1 MAVSEYVESLRSKHA
16 ELEQVIVEES
26 LRPLPD
32 QALITQL
39 KKQKLRI
46 KDEIARLTTR
56 QAGNGGLNGRAA
68 AH

>member
-46 KDEIARLTTR
+46 KDEIARLTHQT
-56 QAGNGGLNGRAA
+56 GNGGLNGRAA

>member
-46 KDEIARLTTR
+46 KDEIARLTHQT
-56 QAGNGGLNGRAA
+56 ANGGLNGRAA

>member
-46 KDEIARLTTR
+46 KDEIARLTH

>member
-1 MAVSEYVESLRSKHA
+1 MAVPDYIDSLRSKHA
-16 ELEQVIVEES
+16 QLEQVILEES

-46 KDEIARLTTR
+46 KDEIVRLTKN
-56 QAGNGGLNGRAA
+56 GNGVAPNGRGEI
-68 AH
+68 H

>member
-46 KDEIARLTTR
+46 KDEIARLTH
-56 QAGNGGLNGRAA
+56 QSGNGGLNGRAA